1 MKLYTYYRS
10 TAAYR
15 VRIGLNLKNIAYES
29 IPINLLESQQFGIEY
44 SAINPQ
50 MRVPTLID
58 STSDKDRND
67 EFVLGQSIAIL
78 EYLEEKFPEPALLPK
93 DILQR
98 AKVRSFCQLIACDIH
113 PLNNSSVLQY
123 LRKNFHQEKE
133 GVDAWYHHW
142 LTKGFDA
149 LEILL
154 KDNEGPFCFGETLTM
169 ADICLIPQ
177 IYNAFRF
184 EFSMNAYPQL
194 LAIYQHC
201 LPLKA
206 FDMAKPENQLD
217 AGTVDLSK

>member
-1 MKLYTYYRS
+1 MMKLYTYYRS

-15 VRIGLNLKNIAYES
+15 VRIALNYKNIAYES
-29 IPINLLESQQFGIEY
+29 IPVNLLESEQFGIEY

-58 STSDKDRND
+58 SDGNH
-67 EFVLGQSIAIL
+67 EFFLGQSMAIL
-78 EYLEEKFPEPALLPK
+78 EYLEEKFPEPALLPQN
-93 DILQR
+93 ILQR
-98 AKVRSFCQLIACDIH
+98 AKMRSLCQLIACDIH
-113 PLNNSSVLQY
+113 PLNNVGVLQY

-133 GVDAWYHHW
+133 GVDAWYFHW

-154 KDNEGPFCFGETLTM
+154 EDNTGPFCFGETLTM

-184 EFSMNAYPQL
+184 EFPMNAYPKL

-201 LPLKA
+201 MPLKA
-206 FDMAKPENQLD
+206 FDKAKPENQSD
-217 AGTVDLSK
+217 AGTVNLSK